1 MKWTP
6 SDIIKLC
13 TNIGGIIIFLW
24 GLYLLAQDISADGT
38 INITTIFAS
47 GEISSGSAGLFVIFL
62 ATFLILISNFSL
74 TRVSKD
80 KKKKRKYSTE
90 FTRSLIAFTVVLF
103 AIFICIGGFAW
114 SQDEIRSVFAAVGT
128 LLGFIELFLGIVLA
142 FSVSSNPLDD
152 NNEEYY
158 AHIRK
163 MKELEIREKEVEQR
177 KGDNQV

>member
-6 SDIIKLC
+6 SDVIRLC

-24 GLYLLAQDISADGT
+24 GLYLLGEGISADGT

-62 ATFLILISNFSL
+62 AAFLIIASNFCL
-74 TRVSKD
+74 TRVPED
-80 KKKKRKYSTE
+80 AKKKEKFSTE
-90 FTRSLIAFTVVLF
+90 FTGSLIAFIVILC

-114 SQDEIRSVFAAVGT
+114 SNDEIRSAFAALGS
-128 LLGFIELFLGIVLA
+128 LLGFIELFLGLQLV
-142 FSVSSNPLDD
+142 FSTSSSSLLD

-163 MKELEIREKEVEQR
+163 MKELEIREKEAEQR
-177 KGDNQV
+177 SDDNG